1 MTIRETDVIG
11 IETVGMD
18 EAPSV
23 SWAAVIAGAVAAVA
37 TTLVLMLVGTGL
49 GLTAVSPW
57 AGAGVTATTFA
68 ISSVV
73 WLVVV
78 QWLSSAAGGY
88 LAGRLRRKWSD
99 ISADEATFRDT
110 AHGFLTWA
118 LASLIVAALLGSA
131 ISAITGAATS
141 AVSSVGAAAVQG
153 AAQGATQ
160 TAGSAALDPTSYYV
174 DALFR
179 PAAPDASPGAQASA
193 EGAAAPAEAAS
204 PSPDAAGAAPSPDGT
219 LPSSSEPA
227 MTAPS
232 ASGTAASS
240 NADSSGA
247 SAELRAETGRIL
259 ATSVVGE
266 GITDADKGYLAQL
279 VAREAGLSA
288 SDAEARVNDV
298 LAQVDAAKAKAKQ
311 AADEARKA
319 GATLS
324 ILMALALV
332 IGAFIASVAAAL
344 GGQAQI
350 ADRRV
355 P

>member
-37 TTLVLMLVGTGL
+37 TTLVLMLVGAGL
-49 GLTAVSPW
+49 GLSVVSPW
-57 AGAGVTATTFA
+57 ANAGVTATTFA

-73 WLVVV
+73 WLVVI

-110 AHGFLTWA
+110 AHGFLAWA
-118 LASLIVAALLGSA
+118 LASIVVAALLGSA

-141 AVSSVGAAAVQG
+141 AVTSVGSAAVQG

-160 TAGSAALDPTSYYV
+160 AAGSGALDPTSYYV
-174 DALFR
+174 DSLFR
-179 PAAPDASPGAQASA
+179 QAPAEGAQPSA
-193 EGAAAPAEAAS
+193 ATPPEGAAALPEGTATVPDAGAPSTPDTAVVPPS
-204 PSPDAAGAAPSPDGT
+204 PSQSSGSAGGAAIAT
-219 LPSSSEPA
+219 REPA
-227 MTAPS
+227 S
-232 ASGTAASS
+232 A
-240 NADSSGA
+240 D
-247 SAELRAETGRIL
+247 LRAETGRIL
-259 ATSVVGE
+259 ATSLVGE

-279 VAREAGLSA
+279 VSQQTGLTA
-288 SDAEARVNDV
+288 AEAEARVNDV
-298 LAQVDAAKAKAKQ
+298 IAQVDAAKAKAKE
-311 AADEARKA
+311 AADQARKA

-324 ILMALALV
+324 LLMALALV

-344 GGQAQI
+344 GGQGQI
-350 ADRRV
+350 ADRRI